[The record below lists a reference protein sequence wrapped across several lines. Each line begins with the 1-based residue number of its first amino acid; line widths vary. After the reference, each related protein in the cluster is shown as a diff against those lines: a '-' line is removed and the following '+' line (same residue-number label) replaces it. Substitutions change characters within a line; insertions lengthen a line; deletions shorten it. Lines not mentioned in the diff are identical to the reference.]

1 MAPGLCAARAA
12 SPRILILAFD
22 LGSALRSLKPQRR
35 TGGLERRPDSALS
48 WAGDQPAVGGAL
60 LLDTSVYLDVLQG
73 RTPEVVDELLTYRLC
88 HHSAA
93 CLAELSHV
101 FGRLDPMHPTTK
113 SVLKV
118 VADTIEDIP
127 AHRLHAPDATAWG
140 RAGMLAGLLFR
151 LSHLPKGEGHERR
164 FLNDALIFHQAG
176 LLGATVLTGNVGD
189 FDYLSQFVPSVPV
202 IFYRPVTGSRP
213 QN

>member
-1 MAPGLCAARAA
+1 MAPGSSAARAA
-12 SPRILILAFD
+12 SPRTLILAFD

-48 WAGDQPAVGGAL
+48 WAGDQPPVGGTL

-73 RTPEVVDELLTYRLC
+73 RTPEVVDALLTYRLC
-88 HHSAA
+88 HHSAV

-101 FGRLDPMHPTTK
+101 FGRLDPAQPRTK
-113 SVLKV
+113 PVLKV
-118 VADTIEDIP
+118 VADTIDDIP

-151 LSHLPKGEGHERR
+151 LSHLPKGQGHERR

-189 FDYLSQFVPSVPV
+189 FDYLSQLVPSVGV
-202 IFYRPVTGSRP
+202 IFYRSAPGLHP
-213 QN
+213 

>member
-1 MAPGLCAARAA
+1 
-12 SPRILILAFD
+12 LAFD

-48 WAGDQPAVGGAL
+48 WAGDPPPVGGAL

-73 RTPEVVDELLTYRLC
+73 RTPQAVDELLTYRLC

-151 LSHLPKGEGHERR
+151 LSRLPKGEGHERR

-176 LLGATVLTGNVGD
+176 LLGATVLTGNIRD
-189 FDYLSQFVPSVPV
+189 YDYLNQLVPSVRV
-202 IFYRPVTGSRP
+202 IFYRPVTDLRP
-213 QN
+213 QD

>member
-1 MAPGLCAARAA
+1 M
-12 SPRILILAFD
+12 AFD

-35 TGGLERRPDSALS
+35 SAGLERRPDSALS
-48 WAGDQPAVGGAL
+48 WAGDQPSVGGAL

-73 RTPEVVDELLTYRLC
+73 RTPEAVDNLLTYRLC
-88 HHSAA
+88 HHSAV

-101 FGRLDPMHPTTK
+101 FGRLDPTHPTTK
-113 SVLKV
+113 SVLGA

-176 LLGATVLTGNVGD
+176 MLGATVLTGNVGD
-189 FDYLSQFVPSVPV
+189 FDYLSQLVPSARV
-202 IFYRPVTGSRP
+202 IFYRAAPGLRP
-213 QN
+213 QA

>member
-1 MAPGLCAARAA
+1 M
-12 SPRILILAFD
+12 
-22 LGSALRSLKPQRR
+22 
-35 TGGLERRPDSALS
+35 
-48 WAGDQPAVGGAL
+48 

-73 RTPEVVDELLTYRLC
+73 RTPETVDNLLTYRLC
-88 HHSAA
+88 HHSAV

-101 FGRLDPMHPTTK
+101 FGRLDPAYPTTK
-113 SVLKV
+113 SVLKA

-140 RAGMLAGLLFR
+140 GAGMLAGLLFR

-164 FLNDALIFHQAG
+164 FLNDALMFHQAG

-189 FDYLSQFVPSVPV
+189 FDYLSQLVPSVRV
-202 IFYRPVTGSRP
+202 IFYRAAPGLRP
-213 QN
+213 QA